1 MKILS
6 LLTTLVLSIGLM
18 AQEAT
23 IKYELTMESD
33 DPQVQSQMAMMA
45 NSSMTMF
52 MKGKMF
58 RQETNMGNGLM
69 ITTTIVDGE
78 QEKGIVLME
87 GMMGK
92 MASPFDSDER
102 KDEDNEAHE
111 ADVDIEFTDETKAIL
126 GFDCKK
132 AIIYDDE
139 GNEALYW
146 YTDEIDL
153 PDTEQKYI
161 NQKIPGMPLEFSVE
175 QSSFKMVFKAV
186 DYNDKVKNAKEIFN
200 TNVPEGFTEKS
211 MEEIQQMTGGQ

>member
-6 LLTTLVLSIGLM
+6 LLTTFVLAIGLM

-23 IKYELTMESD
+23 IKFELTMESD
-33 DPQVQSQMAMMA
+33 DPQAQAQMAMMA

-58 RQETNMGNGLM
+58 RQEMNMGNGLI

-78 QEKGIVLME
+78 QEKGIVLIE

-92 MASPFDSDER
+92 TASPFDSNEQKEEDEA
-102 KDEDNEAHE
+102 EE
-111 ADVDIEFTDETKAIL
+111 ADVEIEFTDETKEIL

-132 AIIYDDE
+132 AIIYDEE
-139 GNEALYW
+139 GNEAIYW
-146 YTDEIDL
+146 YTEEIAL

-161 NQKIPGMPLEFSVE
+161 NEKIPGMPLEFSVE
-175 QSSFKMVFKAV
+175 QPQFKMVFKAIEY
-186 DYNDKVKNAKEIFN
+186 DDKVKKAKEVFDIK
-200 TNVPEGFTEKS
+200 VPEGYTEKS
-211 MEEIQQMTGGQ
+211 MDEIQQMTGGQ